1 MIPVLA
7 PGDPFPST
15 QLALS
20 EPNGLLAL
28 GGDLSANTLKL
39 AYSKGIFPWYEE
51 LQPIMWW
58 SPSPRCVLQPRN
70 IKISRSLKKTLKKE
84 IFTVTR
90 NTAFSDVI
98 DQCGRRRSESIGTW
112 LHRDMIEA
120 YKHLHD
126 LNICHSIETWKGSKL
141 VGGLYGVLLNNVFFG
156 ESMFSRVSDASKVA
170 LVKLCEWL
178 LSINVRLI
186 DCQVESSHLLS
197 MGAHLVTRDRFE
209 QLLVKNITI

>member
-1 MIPVLA
+1 MIPVLL

-28 GGDLSANTLKL
+28 GGDLNADTLKT

-51 LQPIMWW
+51 SQPIMWW
-58 SPSPRCVLQPRN
+58 SPTPRCVLQPRD

-84 IFTVTR
+84 TFTVTR

-98 DQCGRRRSESIGTW
+98 NQCGACRSESIGTW
-112 LHRDMIEA
+112 LHHDMIKA

-126 LNICHSIETWKGSKL
+126 LNICHSIETWKENKL

-156 ESMFSRVSDASKVA
+156 ESMFSLVSDASKVA

>member
-1 MIPVLA
+1 MVPVLL

-15 QLALS
+15 QLALR

-28 GGDLSANTLKL
+28 GGDLSAGTLKT

-51 LQPIMWW
+51 SQPIMWW
-58 SPSPRCVLQPRN
+58 SPTPRCVLQPRD

-98 DQCGRRRSESIGTW
+98 NQCGTRRSENVGTW
-112 LHRDMIEA
+112 LHHDMIKA

-126 LNICHSIETWKGSKL
+126 LNICHSIEAWKENKL

-156 ESMFSRVSDASKVA
+156 ESMFSLVSDASKVA

-209 QLLVKNITI
+209 QLLDKNITI

>member
-1 MIPVLA
+1 MIPVLL

-28 GGDLSANTLKL
+28 GGDLNADTLKT

-51 LQPIMWW
+51 SQPIMWW
-58 SPSPRCVLQPRN
+58 SPTPRCVLQPRD
-70 IKISRSLKKTLKKE
+70 IKISRSLKRTLKKE
-84 IFTVTR
+84 TFTVTR

-98 DQCGRRRSESIGTW
+98 NQCGTRRSESIGTW
-112 LHRDMIEA
+112 LHHDMIKA

-126 LNICHSIETWKGSKL
+126 LNICHSIETWKENKL

-156 ESMFSRVSDASKVA
+156 ESMFSLVSDASKVA

-209 QLLVKNITI
+209 QLLDKNITI

>member
-1 MIPVLA
+1 MIPVLL

-28 GGDLSANTLKL
+28 GGDLSADTLTI

-51 LQPIMWW
+51 SQPIMWW
-58 SPSPRCVLQPRN
+58 SPTPRCVLQPRD
-70 IKISRSLKKTLKKE
+70 IKISRSLKRTLKKE
-84 IFTVTR
+84 TFTVTR
-90 NTAFSDVI
+90 NTAFLDVI
-98 DQCGRRRSESIGTW
+98 NQCGTRRSESIGTW
-112 LHRDMIEA
+112 LHHDMIKA
-120 YKHLHD
+120 YKHLYD
-126 LNICHSIETWKGSKL
+126 LNICHSIETWKENKL

-156 ESMFSRVSDASKVA
+156 ESMFSLVSDASKVA

-186 DCQVESSHLLS
+186 DCQIESDHLLS
-197 MGAHLVTRDRFE
+197 MGARLVTRDRFE
-209 QLLVKNITI
+209 QLLDKNITI

>member
-197 MGAHLVTRDRFE
+197 MGAHLVARDRFE
-209 QLLVKNITI
+209 QLLDKNITI

>member
-209 QLLVKNITI
+209 QLLDKNITI

>member
-1 MIPVLA
+1 MIPVLL

-28 GGDLSANTLKL
+28 GGDLNADTLKT

-51 LQPIMWW
+51 SQPIMWW
-58 SPSPRCVLQPRN
+58 SPTPRCVLQPRD
-70 IKISRSLKKTLKKE
+70 IKISRSLKKTFKKE

-98 DQCGRRRSESIGTW
+98 NQCGACRSESIGTW
-112 LHRDMIEA
+112 LHHDMIKA

-126 LNICHSIETWKGSKL
+126 LNICHSIETWKENKL

-156 ESMFSRVSDASKVA
+156 ESMFSLVSDASKVA

-209 QLLVKNITI
+209 QLLDKNITI

>member
-1 MIPVLA
+1 MIPVLL

-28 GGDLSANTLKL
+28 GGDLSADTLKI
-39 AYSKGIFPWYEE
+39 AYSKGIFPWYEAS
-51 LQPIMWW
+51 QPIMWW
-58 SPSPRCVLQPRN
+58 SPTPRCVLSPRD

-84 IFTVTR
+84 TFTVTR
-90 NTAFSDVI
+90 NTAFQDVI
-98 DQCGRRRSESIGTW
+98 NQCGTPRSESIGTW
-112 LHRDMIEA
+112 LHHDMIEA
-120 YKHLHD
+120 YKHLYD
-126 LNICHSIETWKGSKL
+126 LNICHSIETWKENKL

-156 ESMFSRVSDASKVA
+156 ESMFSLVSDASKVA

-178 LSINVRLI
+178 SSINVRLI

-197 MGAHLVTRDRFE
+197 MGAHLITRGRFE
-209 QLLVKNITI
+209 QLLDKNITI

>member
-1 MIPVLA
+1 MIPVLL

-28 GGDLSANTLKL
+28 GGDLSADTLKN

-197 MGAHLVTRDRFE
+197 MGAHLVARDRFE
-209 QLLVKNITI
+209 QLLDKNITI

>member
-98 DQCGRRRSESIGTW
+98 SQCGTHRTESVGTW
-112 LHRDMIEA
+112 LHHDMIKA
-120 YKHLHD
+120 YKNLHD
-126 LNICHSIETWKGSKL
+126 LNICHSIETWKENKL

-186 DCQVESSHLLS
+186 DCQVESRHLLS

-209 QLLVKNITI
+209 QLLDKNITI